1 MAVGST
7 TLSNMSV
14 RAADNSNTGLLMPK
28 LQFRFRLNFINF
40 GVPGAPTAELTRQVI
55 DCSRPNVSFAEIP
68 LQIYNSTVKLAGK
81 HTWTDMTCNV
91 RDDASG
97 NVSALVGQQLQK
109 QLDFYEMASAAAGQ
123 DYKFTTVLQILDG
136 GNGAKTPTVL
146 EEWEILGCYLKTAN
160 YNTLNYGTSEA
171 VTIAMTI
178 AYDNAIQVIDNSP
191 GPVGFDGTPGS
202 TRTANDQ
209 GTAIGVG

>member
-7 TLSNMSV
+7 TLTNMSV
-14 RAADNSNTGLLMPK
+14 KAQTGPNEGLLMPK

-40 GVPGAPTAELTRQVI
+40 GSSASATALTKQVI

-68 LQIYNSTVKLAGK
+68 LQIYNSTIKIAGK

-91 RDDASG
+91 RDDATG
-97 NVSALVGQQLQK
+97 AVSTLVGQQLQK

-123 DYKFTTVLQILDG
+123 DYKFTTVLDILDG
-136 GNGAKTPTVL
+136 GNGASEPTIL
-146 EEWEILGCYLKTAN
+146 EQWEVLGCYLKTAN

-171 VTIAMTI
+171 VTIALTI
-178 AYDNAIQVIDNSP
+178 AFDNAIQVTDGSFA
-191 GPVGFDGTPGS
+191 GPVGGEFGGRNTVS
-202 TRTANDQ
+202 ATEQ
-209 GTAIGVG
+209 GIASGL